1 MKEIDLSTCL
11 QLLKEEIVPALGC
24 TEPGAVALA
33 AACANEALGCSFE
46 HMDIQVSGNM
56 LKNVKSVSI
65 PNTGGLKGVAA
76 AALCGIAGGSA
87 KNKLEVLSTLTEEV
101 AERVR
106 SMLAQ
111 KERYTLTL
119 SDTIEPLYIKVRL
132 TSGSDWAEAEIQK
145 SHININ
151 RVLRN
156 GKDLT
161 REFYQRE
168 CMGGSRKTTDD
179 VKMLDIYEFSQ
190 AVPLE
195 ELIPILE
202 PQIRCNMKIAEEGIK
217 EKCGASVGRH
227 LLNLCHG
234 NRYAVLA
241 GYAAAGSDAR
251 MSGCSLPV
259 VVNSGS
265 GNQGITVSVPVIIY
279 AKEIGS
285 SEDALYRA
293 LAFANLVS
301 IRLKSGIG
309 KLSAYCGAVS
319 AGCAAACGIA
329 YLDYASFS
337 VIEDTITNT
346 LAAVSGV
353 ICDGAKPSCAAKI
366 AAGVQAGMLGYEM
379 AKDGCRFREGE
390 GIVGKDLETTI
401 AYVSRVGREGMRDTD
416 KKILEI
422 MMTQ

>member
-1 MKEIDLSTCL
+1 
-11 QLLKEEIVPALGC
+11 
-24 TEPGAVALA
+24 
-33 AACANEALGCSFE
+33 
-46 HMDIQVSGNM
+46 
-56 LKNVKSVSI
+56 
-65 PNTGGLKGVAA
+65 
-76 AALCGIAGGSA
+76 
-87 KNKLEVLSTLTEEV
+87 
-101 AERVR
+101 
-106 SMLAQ
+106 
-111 KERYTLTL
+111 
-119 SDTIEPLYIKVRL
+119 
-132 TSGSDWAEAEIQK
+132 
-145 SHININ
+145 
-151 RVLRN
+151 
-156 GKDLT
+156 
-161 REFYQRE
+161 
-168 CMGGSRKTTDD
+168 
-179 VKMLDIYEFSQ
+179 
-190 AVPLE
+190 
-195 ELIPILE
+195 
-202 PQIRCNMKIAEEGIK
+202 
-217 EKCGASVGRH
+217 
-227 LLNLCHG
+227 
-234 NRYAVLA
+234 
-241 GYAAAGSDAR
+241 

>member
-1 MKEIDLSTCL
+1 MKKIELGTCL

-33 AACANEALGCSFE
+33 AACAKEALGCSFQ

-76 AALCGIAGGSA
+76 AALCGIAGGSPDR
-87 KNKLEVLSTLTEEV
+87 KLEVLSTLTKEETD
-101 AERVR
+101 RVR
-106 SMLAQ
+106 SMLEE
-111 KERYTLTL
+111 KDRCTL
-119 SDTIEPLYIKVRL
+119 SLAETDEPLYIKVRL
-132 TSGSDWAEAEIQK
+132 TNGDDWSEAEIQK
-145 SHININ
+145 SHMNIT
-151 RVLRN
+151 RVVRN

-161 REFYQRE
+161 REYRQKE
-168 CMGGSRKTTDD
+168 CLGAE
-179 VKMLDIYEFSQ
+179 VKNADALKMRDIYEFAQ

-202 PQIRCNMKIAEEGIK
+202 PQIRYNVKIAEEGIK
-217 EKCGASVGRH
+217 ENYGASVGRH
-227 LLNLCHG
+227 LVELERG
-234 NRYAVLA
+234 NRYGVLA

-265 GNQGITVSVPVIIY
+265 GNQGITVSVPVVLY
-279 AKEIGS
+279 GRETGA

-329 YLDYASFS
+329 YLDYAPFP

-366 AAGVQAGMLGYEM
+366 AAGVQAGLLGYEM

-401 AYVSRVGREGMRDTD
+401 AYVSRVGREGMQDTD
-416 KKILEI
+416 HKILEI
-422 MMTQ
+422 MMAQ